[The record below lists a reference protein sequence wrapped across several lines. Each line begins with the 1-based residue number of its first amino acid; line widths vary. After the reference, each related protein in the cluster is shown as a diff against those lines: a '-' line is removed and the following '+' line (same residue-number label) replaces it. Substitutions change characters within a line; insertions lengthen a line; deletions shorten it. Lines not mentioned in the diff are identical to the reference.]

1 MPIKQESLNRDLY
14 GLLKSRGY
22 RPEMFTSGGK
32 KVSIPDEAE
41 AFQFDFMKDGENY
54 GKATI
59 TIDGL
64 HRLIVYYNNEI
75 ANSPKGDGQDISW
88 TTLMK
93 HVKRWAK
100 NKALGFQLSDQ
111 DDLESDMAKREYNKI
126 EGLNEGYYA
135 MGKKASYSDN
145 VPSTK
150 IILQHSRQIEEGE
163 QRYRNVEK
171 IFVENA
177 QGERFLLPTNKPG
190 LARVYARHIA
200 EGGTPYDERGTHIT
214 SLVEEY
220 QKMAGFVR
228 ATRNHQFNESAQR
241 LISEGINHYEKLRET
256 LHKMS
261 GKRGY
266 TEYFNNYSPALMEDE
281 GSTDLSEMFM
291 QSSLDPRIENVM
303 PILGKLSKNLVET
316 EVPHVKELEEWAES
330 VAENR
335 MADLLSAKVSGAV
348 GDIKSSVPNL
358 DRENFEE
365 QLWDYLDAQYG
376 SSVARTA
383 FNNIDDYW
391 MEYQGVTEDLDAN
404 QKRVGQLGPTEKIT
418 KSNPTRGK
426 LVGASE
432 SVEQGVAEGADFNN
446 LVNVDSFRGKLKG
459 REAFVR
465 IGDPRVPLSD
475 KTQFKRGIIDDREGV
490 YGIEH
495 KPGDSR
501 YTYWLKDETGRD
513 FRAPSRDVFVAG
525 EGVAEEAE
533 NKDMTGQTCEKCKK
547 GKYQERSQHD
557 DMQGKVTCKC
567 GHRVDRWKKYKEQGV
582 AEGFF
587 GNKAYYVSS
596 ENGETE
602 AGSKEEAE
610 ALVAKL
616 KKAGILAS
624 VKVRKVK
631 EGVAE
636 GSLNEMD
643 KSQPS
648 SDRGGESSG
657 NPYAK
662 GGKGT
667 PIKADKAKKDF
678 AKMFQKNIDKSNK
691 EKKDTEEKVKQH
703 QEVKEGQDD
712 LEAILRIIK
721 K

>member
-64 HRLIVYYNNEI
+64 HRLIVYYNNDI

-93 HVKRWAK
+93 HLKRWAK

-111 DDLESDMAKREYNKI
+111 DDLESDMAKREHNKI

-241 LISEGINHYEKLRET
+241 LISEGINHYQKLRET

-316 EVPHVKELEEWAES
+316 EVPHIKELEEWAES

-376 SSVARTA
+376 ASVARTA

-432 SVEQGVAEGADFNN
+432 SVEQGVAED
-446 LVNVDSFRGKLKG
+446 DKLQG
-459 REAFVR
+459 TPV
-465 IGDPRVPLSD
+465 VSLSD
-475 KTQFKRGIIDDREGV
+475 FSDKDNTKDK
-490 YGIEH
+490 YGRTVP
-495 KPGDSR
+495 KNLKKDDSR
-501 YTYWLKDETGRD
+501 VK
-513 FRAPSRDVFVAG
+513 F
-525 EGVAEEAE
+525 
-533 NKDMTGQTCEKCKK
+533 
-547 GKYQERSQHD
+547 H
-557 DMQGKVTCKC
+557 
-567 GHRVDRWKKYKEQGV
+567 KEPKQQGV
-582 AEGFF
+582 A
-587 GNKAYYVSS
+587 
-596 ENGETE
+596 
-602 AGSKEEAE
+602 
-610 ALVAKL
+610 
-616 KKAGILAS
+616 
-624 VKVRKVK
+624 
-631 EGVAE
+631 
-636 GSLNEMD
+636 EMD

-662 GGKGT
+662 GGKAT
-667 PIKADKAKKDF
+667 PVKAKDVVKQGVKALNKAHPDYSKHEKKLISKMSNAEKVDKGWRNPNIGEGTYNKDVERAF
-678 AKMFQKNIDKSNK
+678 PDGKARGVKTGASAPKGTSTMPKDK
-691 EKKDTEEKVKQH
+691 EKAKGKPVA
-703 QEVKEGQDD
+703 EGQDD